1 MRRFFSLFTPRR
13 NRKSRQAERLA
24 NLVPTPGPGLD
35 SEAEQPENGSMTHP
49 GPIPAPVPQYN
60 AGPEDAMPSV
70 SSDTG
75 YAAESGN
82 RIISSLFSNLW
93 RSAVSSAEEDPGL
106 FSVPSVRSGLREEDA
121 PLRRGGFSGEQ
132 GEGGEPRDAASETF
146 RLLLD
151 RAGEAKE
158 ILSRLNETAD
168 EIRRELTT

>member
-1 MRRFFSLFTPRR
+1 MRRFFSLFSPRG
-13 NRKSRQAERLA
+13 NRRISQTERLTNPA
-24 NLVPTPGPGLD
+24 PPPVTGMD
-35 SEAEQPENGSMTHP
+35 SEAGQPANGGMP
-49 GPIPAPVPQYN
+49 YPEPIPVPVPEYS
-60 AGPEDAMPSV
+60 AGPESAMPSV

-75 YAAESGN
+75 YAESGK

-93 RSAVSSAEEDPGL
+93 RNAISSVEEDPDL
-106 FSVPSVRSGLREEDA
+106 FSAMPVRSGLREEDA

-132 GEGGEPRDAASETF
+132 GEGGEIHDASSETF

>member
-1 MRRFFSLFTPRR
+1 M
-13 NRKSRQAERLA
+13 
-24 NLVPTPGPGLD
+24 D
-35 SEAEQPENGSMTHP
+35 SEAEQMENGGMP
-49 GPIPAPVPQYN
+49 YPEPIPVPVPEYS
-60 AGPEDAMPSV
+60 AGPESAMPSV

-75 YAAESGN
+75 YAAESGK
-82 RIISSLFSNLW
+82 RIVSSLFSNLW
-93 RSAVSSAEEDPGL
+93 RNAISSVEEDPDL
-106 FSVPSVRSGLREEDA
+106 FSAMPVRSGLREEDA

-132 GEGGEPRDAASETF
+132 GEGGEIHDASSETF

>member
-1 MRRFFSLFTPRR
+1 MRRLFSLFSPRG
-13 NRKSRQAERLA
+13 NRRISQTERLTNPA
-24 NLVPTPGPGLD
+24 PPPGTDMD
-35 SEAEQPENGSMTHP
+35 SEAEQMENGGMP
-49 GPIPAPVPQYN
+49 YPEPIPVPVPEYS
-60 AGPEDAMPSV
+60 AGPESAMPSV

-75 YAAESGN
+75 YAESGK
-82 RIISSLFSNLW
+82 RIVSSLFSNLW
-93 RSAVSSAEEDPGL
+93 RNAISSVEEDPDL
-106 FSVPSVRSGLREEDA
+106 FSAMPVRSGLREEDA

-132 GEGGEPRDAASETF
+132 GEGSEIHDASSETF